1 MPQKGLRCPESN
13 AAPSLT
19 APTVLGGRGR
29 SHRLG
34 HRRGQSRDL
43 LRLVYVSAAARP
55 LGADDL
61 EAIAKVSERNNAARG
76 LTGLLL
82 FGGARFYGVLEGPRR
97 RVLSRMEAIITDPRH
112 RDLRIIIEDDITAQR
127 FANWSFG
134 RIPASDG
141 AADPAESLETFIL
154 GLAGRL

>member
-1 MPQKGLRCPESN
+1 MTP
-13 AAPSLT
+13 
-19 APTVLGGRGR
+19 PTPPPPREV
-29 SHRLG
+29 
-34 HRRGQSRDL
+34 

-55 LGADDL
+55 LGAEDL
-61 EAIAKVSERNNAARG
+61 EAIARVSERNNAERG

-97 RVLSRMEAIITDPRH
+97 RVLARMEAIITDPRH
-112 RDLRIIIEDDITAQR
+112 RALRILSEEEIAAAR

-134 RIPASDG
+134 RIPATEGEDDVPG
-141 AADPAESLETFIL
+141 GLEAFIL